1 MVKIIKIAAMLIVM
15 LTLPQVLHCGTNG
28 MQEEINR
35 AKAENKEILVYFFSK
50 YCSYCTKMERDVLK
64 SNEISKI
71 LQRDIVYLG
80 VDVEK
85 NSDTAIKFGI
95 RGYPTTVLLNDKGEL
110 LARIVGYIKKD
121 DFKVILR
128 FLVGKHYKKTDLMSY
143 IKNDRNR

>member
-1 MVKIIKIAAMLIVM
+1 VVKIIKIAAMLIVM

>member
-1 MVKIIKIAAMLIVM
+1 
-15 LTLPQVLHCGTNG
+15 

>member
-35 AKAENKEILVYFFSK
+35 AKAENKEILVFFFSK

>member
-1 MVKIIKIAAMLIVM
+1 MLIVM

-35 AKAENKEILVYFFSK
+35 AKAENKEILVFFFSK

>member
-1 MVKIIKIAAMLIVM
+1 VKIIKIAAMLIVM

-35 AKAENKEILVYFFSK
+35 AKAENKEILVFFFSK

>member
-1 MVKIIKIAAMLIVM
+1 MLIVM

-28 MQEEINR
+28 MQEEISR

-128 FLVGKHYKKTDLMSY
+128 FLVGKHYKKTDLMGY